1 MVSLA
6 KDASIVA
13 KLEFLGSSNRWN
25 VNFARAMHNWEVDVF
40 ASFLQVLH
48 SVRMRRGCE
57 DQLWWAP
64 SKRGLFKVNPCIA
77 QWILLKVAASLEEY
91 MANSASLEGGF
102 FCVVSSSR
110 QDPHLG

>member
-64 SKRGLFKVNPCIA
+64 SKRGVFKVKSFYSS
-77 QWILLKVAASLEEY
+77 LASP
-91 MANSASLEGGF
+91 EG
-102 FCVVSSSR
+102 SR
-110 QDPHLG
+110 FPWKNV